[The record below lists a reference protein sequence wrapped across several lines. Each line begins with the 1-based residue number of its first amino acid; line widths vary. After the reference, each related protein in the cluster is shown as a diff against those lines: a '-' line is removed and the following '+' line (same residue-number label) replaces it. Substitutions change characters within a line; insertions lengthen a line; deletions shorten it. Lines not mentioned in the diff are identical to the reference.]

1 MDLITHTK
9 GWVKG
14 EVANGWVLLIIGLA
28 LLIGFIAI
36 LFNHN
41 QILRGTMLPLSLLI
55 LLLIGFGGYQIIKR
69 PSHLTKVEH
78 LYQQNP
84 DKVKQTEYEKAMKD
98 NKVYSFI
105 KIVWV
110 VLVVI
115 SLGMYFISGSEYYK
129 GMSIGFSMLFLSTL
143 LIDSILHQR
152 LLNYLEHLKL

>member
-1 MDLITHTK
+1 MDLIIHTK
-9 GWVKG
+9 EWVKG
-14 EVANGWVLLIIGLA
+14 EVINGWVMLIVGVA
-28 LLIGFIAI
+28 LLAALIAI

-41 QILRGTMLPLSLLI
+41 QILRGTMLPLSFLI
-55 LLLIGFGGYQIIKR
+55 LLLVGFGSYQIIKR

-84 DKVKQTEYEKAMKD
+84 DKAKQTEYEKAMKD

-115 SLGMYFISGSEYYK
+115 SLGMYFLLGNGYYK
-129 GMSIGFSMLFLSTL
+129 GMSIGFSMLFISTL

-152 LLNYLEHLKL
+152 LLDYLEHLKP